1 MMRLLLISI
10 TILIC
15 SCGHSKPEVDYYV
28 ISEHEYKP
36 IPGNDSIPPPPPP
49 PPPPAHLEWYSE
61 LVMIFDTTD
70 LIYLYQ
76 TECEFF
82 RRGRIE
88 QELAPR
94 FIGLTPD
101 HLVVLR
107 SRYIMDFLHDNDN
120 VFMLDTVHKK
130 ECRILHMAS
139 VSDTIK
145 NPAFYEIREKIK
157 DNGRN
162 GNVFSMIRKTTEEEN
177 IVLSCKKKGMEY
189 NPKEWN
195 WSDNFID
202 GHCNPFSER
211 YEYLV
216 NASGFIIRAK
226 ETFKPG
232 QIIMNMQL
240 E

>member
-1 MMRLLLISI
+1 MKPLLILSI
-10 TILIC
+10 ILFFN
-15 SCGHSKPEVDYYV
+15 SCIQSKPDAEYYV

-36 IPGNDSIPPPPPP
+36 SPGNDSIPPPPPP
-49 PPPPAHLEWYSE
+49 PPPPAHLEWYSD
-61 LVMIFDTTD
+61 LVMIFDTSD

-82 RRGRIE
+82 RRGGIE

-94 FIGLTPD
+94 FIGLNPD

-120 VFMLDTVHKK
+120 VFMLDKFYRYK
-130 ECRILHMAS
+130 MRILHLAS

-145 NPAFYEIREKIK
+145 NPTFYAIRNKIK
-157 DNGRN
+157 DNIEYRM
-162 GNVFSMIRKTTEEEN
+162 VYCMIRRTTEEEN
-177 IVLSCKKKGMEY
+177 TVLSFKKSGQDY
-189 NPKEWN
+189 NPKDWK
-195 WSDNFID
+195 WSENFID
-202 GHCNPFSER
+202 GHCSPFSER

-226 ETFKPG
+226 ETFDPG
-232 QIIMNMQL
+232 QISMNMVL